1 MKNKSKY
8 IKIGPYLMSI
18 DLVNEKL
25 NVFIGAEIIRNN
37 QLLGIVDRIKAT
49 KKDSIHVKLKATIDG
64 KKLIKQ
70 CKRFEI
76 SPSFNALKTH
86 IDKET
91 ADLIAD
97 EIECTGLNVFIEKDD
112 GT

>member
-18 DLVNEKL
+18 DLVNEQL
-25 NVFIGAEIIRNN
+25 NAFIGTEIIKNN

-49 KKDSIHVKLKATIDG
+49 KRNGIQINLKATTTG
-64 KKLIKQ
+64 KKLIEQ
-70 CKRFEI
+70 YKRFEI

-91 ADLIAD
+91 TDLIAD